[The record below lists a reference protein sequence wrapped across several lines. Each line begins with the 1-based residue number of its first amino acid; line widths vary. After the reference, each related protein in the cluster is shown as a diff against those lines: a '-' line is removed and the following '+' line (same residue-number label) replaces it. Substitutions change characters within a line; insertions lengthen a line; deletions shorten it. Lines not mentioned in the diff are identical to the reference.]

1 MRVGVKFCGN
11 CNPFIDTGAVLQELK
26 AQADGVVFVP
36 WDDDSYSVLLVLSS
50 CGKDCATRPA
60 FAGPVI
66 EVTDTSID
74 RQPVGALQL
83 PAAILAALRTHAD
96 RDPHSSTAPRASPC
110 DEERVRL
117 SGAIP

>member
-11 CNPFIDTGAVLQELK
+11 CNPLVDTWAVLQELK
-26 AQADGVVFVP
+26 AQADDVAFVR
-36 WDDDSYSVLLVLSS
+36 WDDDCYSVLLVLSS

-74 RQPVGALQL
+74 RKPVAALQL
-83 PAAILAALRTHAD
+83 PAAILAAVRTHAD
-96 RDPHSSTAPRASPC
+96 RDPYQSTASCVSPH
-110 DEERVRL
+110 DGERVRP
-117 SGAIP
+117 SGATP